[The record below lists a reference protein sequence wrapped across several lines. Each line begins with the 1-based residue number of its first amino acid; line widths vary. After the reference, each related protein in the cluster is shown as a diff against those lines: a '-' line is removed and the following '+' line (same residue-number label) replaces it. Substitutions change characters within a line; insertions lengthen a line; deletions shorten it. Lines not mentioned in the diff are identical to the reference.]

1 MECSEQA
8 KTKTKTKTKTMAA
21 TSTMRMTQETCT
33 NGTETWSH
41 TSGARLNDGS
51 YYRGD
56 LDRFG
61 RRSGKGV
68 WRSPMTMYGA
78 YIQGKAKSM
87 FHWTEYEGEWCNDLP
102 NGQGTMR
109 NCCGDGTNQD
119 VYEGMWQDGNQ
130 QVEE

>member
-1 MECSEQA
+1 VECSEQA

-21 TSTMRMTQETCT
+21 TSTMIMTQDIRV

-41 TSGARLNDGS
+41 TSGARMSDGS
-51 YYRGD
+51 YYTGD

-68 WRSPMTMYGA
+68 WRSPMTIYGA
-78 YIQGKAKSM
+78 YIPGKAKSM

-109 NCCGDGTNQD
+109 KCCGDGTSQD